1 MPKHHQLSS
10 ALTGLWLALAPLA
23 ASAGPFPLSYGGRL
37 TGPTGSPLAGPVDLA
52 VHFFRSETGGSPLLG
67 EPVVVPAVTLQEGV
81 FQLTLDL
88 PVEDYSAIFPSA
100 ETAAYIEITDQTNAR
115 TYPRQRFAV
124 VPLAARVPVDGST
137 VTFDESGRLTATL
150 PTAGATTPGV
160 IKATNAFVEVDAG
173 GDITAIKQAQS
184 FSGTLSGDV
193 TGTQNATV
201 VTKIRGKAFT
211 DTLDASNDQKVIKW
225 DNATSSFK
233 LMNDVVSGGLSTGDV
248 TSTIIADGTIVNADI
263 SASANIAASKIGTGA
278 VDNTHFNYLAGLT
291 SDPQAQLNAKQAAIT
306 AATVLP
312 VGSLTSDLQ
321 AGVTLDGYGS
331 GAGQT
336 GELRFEERD
345 GLENNYVGLKAPD
358 AVASNQIWTLPAADG
373 TAGQLLSTNGSG
385 VLTWATATTASS
397 SDTFINKTINA
408 DNNTISNIE
417 DSEIKAGANIARA
430 KLASGTASH
439 VLVNDGSGVM
449 SSEAQLAI
457 SRGGTGAASASAA
470 LTNLLPSQT
479 GNSGKVLSTDGT
491 AASWTALSTTN
502 WNTAYDDRLKW
513 DGGATGL
520 VAATGRASLGLG
532 TVATLDVG
540 TAADQVVQLDAT
552 AKLPAVDGSAVS
564 NLTPANLSA
573 AVAVAKGGTGA
584 TTADGALTSLLPAQT
599 GNSGKVLSTNGST
612 TSWLALSATDWNTA
626 YSDRLQW
633 DGGASGLNATTAR
646 TSLGLG
652 TAATLNVGT
661 AASNVVQ
668 LDGTAKLPAV
678 DGSQLTGVVTTA
690 AVDSAGAVMNGDFGS
705 DGLMARTAAGTY
717 SVVADNSANWNT
729 AYTDRMK
736 WDGGS
741 TGLVAA
747 TARTSLGLGTAATLD
762 VGTTASKVVQLD
774 GSARLPAVDGS
785 QLTNLPTASLTC
797 PTGYILVPGNASF
810 TNASFCVM
818 KYEAKK
824 DGTTGQAVS
833 TSAGTP
839 WVNVSWYEA
848 QSACKRVGGHLVN
861 EGEWMTIAR
870 NIEATAI
877 NDIDS
882 AAGIQL
888 ATGHS
893 DNSPASALAAVADP
907 SLSSCTLTL
916 ELSNAS
922 NNSCALR
929 GPGTN
934 AGNSTDYGYYGTGN
948 GYSTAYS
955 AGAANKSQMRTHV
968 LSNGNV
974 IWDLAG
980 NVWEWT
986 DAQCDTTSWYT
997 TGWVEW
1003 NNANVTDWEKLVAGP
1018 SGSLTSSNGAGQYYG
1033 CTASGNALLRGASW
1047 DDGAFAG
1054 VFAANLFYGPSS
1066 VRSDVGFRCAFS
1078 NAH

>member
-1 MPKHHQLSS
+1 MPKHHQISS
-10 ALTGLWLALAPLA
+10 ALIGLWLALAPPA
-23 ASAGPFPLSYGGRL
+23 ALAGPFPLSYGGRL
-37 TGPTGSPLAGPVDLA
+37 TDPSGTPLAGPVDLA
-52 VHFFRSETGGSPLLG
+52 VNFFQSETGGSPLLG
-67 EPVVVPAVTLQEGV
+67 EPVVAPSVTLQDGV

-88 PVEDYSAIFPSA
+88 PVDDYTTIFPSA

-115 TYPRQRFAV
+115 IYPRQRFAV

-137 VTFDESGRLTATL
+137 VAFDGAGRLKATL
-150 PTAGATTPGV
+150 PAAAANTPGV
-160 IKATNAFVEVDAG
+160 IKATGAFVEVDAA

-211 DTLDASNDQKVIKW
+211 DALDASNDQKVVKW
-225 DNATSSFK
+225 DNATGSFK
-233 LMNDVVSGGLSTGDV
+233 LMNDIASGGLNAGDV
-248 TSTIIADGTIVNADI
+248 TSTTIADGTIADTDI
-263 SASANIAASKIGTGA
+263 SASANIDASKIGTGA

-291 SDPQAQLNAKQAAIT
+291 SDPQAQLNAKQATIT

-312 VGSLTSDLQ
+312 VGSLTTDLQ
-321 AGVTLDGYGS
+321 AAVTLGGYGS

-336 GELRFEERD
+336 GELRFTERD
-345 GLENNYVGLKAPD
+345 GLENNYVGVKAAD
-358 AVASNQIWTLPAADG
+358 SIAGNLIWTLPAADG

-385 VLTWATATTASS
+385 VLSWATATTANS
-397 SDTFINKTINA
+397 SDTLTNKSIDA
-408 DNNTISNIE
+408 DTNTITGID
-417 DSEIKAGANIARA
+417 DSEIKTGAGIARA

-449 SSEAQLAI
+449 SSEAQLSI

-470 LTNLLPSQT
+470 LTNLLPAQT

-491 AASWTALSTTN
+491 AASWSALNATN
-502 WNTAYDDRLKW
+502 WDTAHTDRLKW
-513 DGGATGL
+513 DGGSAGL
-520 VAATGRASLGLG
+520 VAATGRTSLGLG
-532 TVATLDVG
+532 TSATLDAG
-540 TAADQVVQLDAT
+540 TAANQLVQLDGT
-552 AKLPAVDGSAVS
+552 GKLPAVDGSA
-564 NLTPANLSA
+564 LTSLSPANLSA

-584 TTADGALTSLLPAQT
+584 TTADGALTNLLPAQT
-599 GNSGKVLSTNGST
+599 GNSGKVLTTDGST
-612 TSWLALSATDWNTA
+612 TSWLALSSSNWNTA
-626 YSDRLQW
+626 YSERLQW

-652 TAATLNVGT
+652 TAATLDVGT
-661 AASNVVQ
+661 TANKVVQ

-678 DGSQLTGVVTTA
+678 DGSQLTSVVTTA
-690 AVDSAGAVMNGDFGS
+690 TVDSAGAVMNGEFGS
-705 DGLMARTAAGTY
+705 NGLMARTGAGTY
-717 SVVADNSANWNT
+717 SVVTDNSANWDT

-736 WDGGS
+736 WDGGA

-747 TARTSLGLGTAATLD
+747 TGRTSLGLGTAATLD
-762 VGTTASKVVQLD
+762 VGTTANKVVQLD
-774 GSARLPAVDGS
+774 GTAKLPAVDGS
-785 QLTNLPTASLTC
+785 QLTNLPAASLTC
-797 PTGYILVPGNASF
+797 PTGYILVPADSSF
-810 TNASFCVM
+810 TRESFCVM

-824 DGTTGQAVS
+824 DGATGQAVS
-833 TSAGTP
+833 TATGTP
-839 WVNVSWYEA
+839 WVSVSWYEA
-848 QSACKRVGGHLVN
+848 MSACKRVGGHLVN

-907 SLSSCTLTL
+907 SLASCTLTVA
-916 ELSNAS
+916 LSDAS

-929 GPGTN
+929 GPGTY
-934 AGNSTDYGYYGTGN
+934 AGNSTDYGYSGTGN

-955 AGAANKSQMRTHV
+955 AGGANKSQMRTHV
-968 LSNGNV
+968 LSNGNA

-1033 CTASGNALLRGASW
+1033 CSASGNALLRGGPWSAGTS
-1047 DDGAFAG
+1047 AG
-1054 VFAANLFYGPSS
+1054 VFAAGLSSGPSNVGS
-1066 VRSDVGFRCAFS
+1066 AVGFRCAFS

>member
-37 TGPTGSPLAGPVDLA
+37 TDPTGSPVAGPIDLA
-52 VHFFRSETGGSPLLG
+52 VHFFRSETGGSSLLG
-67 EPVVVPAVTLQEGV
+67 SPVVVPSVTLQEGV

-88 PVEDYSAIFPSA
+88 PADDYSAIFPSA

-115 TYPRQRFAV
+115 TYPRQRFTV

-150 PTAGATTPGV
+150 PAAGATTPGV

-211 DTLDASNDQKVIKW
+211 DALDASNDQKVIKW
-225 DNATSSFK
+225 DNASGSFK
-233 LMNDVVSGGLSTGDV
+233 LMNDVASGGLNAGDV
-248 TSTIIADGTIVNADI
+248 TSTTIADGSIANADI
-263 SASANIAASKIGTGA
+263 SSAANIDASKIGTGA

-291 SDPQAQLNAKQAAIT
+291 SDPQAQLSAKQATIT

-312 VGSLTSDLQ
+312 VGSLTTDLQ
-321 AGVTLDGYGS
+321 AAVTLGGYGS

-336 GELRFEERD
+336 GELRFAEKD
-345 GLENNYVGLKAPD
+345 GLENTYVGLKAPD
-358 AVASNQIWTLPAADG
+358 VVASNQIWTLPAADG

-385 VLTWATATTASS
+385 ALSWVTPTTASS
-397 SDTFINKTINA
+397 GDTLTNKSIDA
-408 DNNTISNIE
+408 DDNTITGID
-417 DSEIKAGANIARA
+417 DSEIKTGANIARA

-439 VLVNDGSGVM
+439 VLVNDGSGAV

-457 SRGGTGAASASAA
+457 SRGGTGAATASAA
-470 LTNLLPSQT
+470 LTNLLPAQT
-479 GNSGKVLSTDGT
+479 GNSGKVLFTDGSS
-491 AASWTALSTTN
+491 ASWTALNATN
-502 WNTAYDDRLKW
+502 WDTAHTDRLKW

-520 VAATGRASLGLG
+520 VAATGRTSLGLG
-532 TVATLDVG
+532 TSATLDAG
-540 TAADQVVQLDAT
+540 TAANQVVQLDGT
-552 AKLPAVDGSAVS
+552 GKLPAVDGSAVTS
-564 NLTPANLSA
+564 LSPANLSA

-584 TTADGALTSLLPAQT
+584 TTADGALTNLLPAQT
-599 GNSGKVLSTNGST
+599 GNSGKMLSTDGST
-612 TSWLALSATDWNTA
+612 TSWLALSTSNWNTA
-626 YSDRLQW
+626 YSERLQW
-633 DGGASGLNATTAR
+633 DGGATGLNAATAR

-652 TAATLNVGT
+652 TAATLDVGT
-661 AASNVVQ
+661 TASKVVQ

-705 DGLMARTAAGTY
+705 NGLMARTGAGTY
-717 SVVADNSANWNT
+717 SVVTDNSANWDT
-729 AYTDRMK
+729 AYTDRLK
-736 WDGGS
+736 WDGGA

-747 TARTSLGLGTAATLD
+747 TARTSLGLGTSATLD
-762 VGTTASKVVQLD
+762 VGTTANKVVQLD
-774 GSARLPAVDGS
+774 ASARLPAVDAS
-785 QLTNLPTASLTC
+785 QLTNLPAASLTC
-797 PTGYILVPGNASF
+797 PTGYILVPADTNF
-810 TNASFCVM
+810 TRESFCVM

-824 DGTTGQAVS
+824 DSTTGQAVS
-833 TSAGTP
+833 TATGTP
-839 WVNVSWYEA
+839 WASVSWYEA
-848 QSACKRVGGHLVN
+848 MSACKRVGAHLVN

-907 SLSSCTLTL
+907 SLATCTLTL
-916 ELSNAS
+916 TLSDAS
-922 NNSCALR
+922 NNSCGLR
-929 GPGTN
+929 GPGTY
-934 AGNSTDYGYYGTGN
+934 AGNSTDYGYSGTGN
-948 GYSTAYS
+948 GYSTSYS
-955 AGAANKSQMRTHV
+955 AGGANKSQMRTHV
-968 LSNGNV
+968 LSNGNI
-974 IWDLAG
+974 IWDMAG
-980 NVWEWT
+980 NVYEWT
-986 DAQCDTTSWYT
+986 DAQCDTTSWYN

-1033 CTASGNALLRGASW
+1033 CTASGNALLRGANW
-1047 DDGAFAG
+1047 DHGALAG
-1054 VFAANLFYGPSS
+1054 VFAAILNIGPSS
-1066 VRSDVGFRCAFS
+1066 VGSNVGFRCAFS